1 MFANRIARSMLT
13 VAMLAPFFS
22 GCDLF
27 NPGGGGG
34 PGPEQTQWDAK
45 GAVQA
50 GDLGLN
56 PTTLKVETAL
66 GTAAVGANGGF
77 DAKTLSS
84 GPSLAVVRGPDGKT
98 VFLGML
104 YGAEGHDN
112 TLGIRSTAVALLNV
126 AIGSF
131 LLPADQQAEALTMI
145 HGSQATV
152 DFAVVLADMLK
163 RNPAALDDG
172 DDQLAPAILTA
183 RAALLGKSNGRAKR
197 TKAEFVPDRFM
208 QSSEEEPVALLT
220 IDPQGGVEQSGV
232 EILQNPDGP
241 GFIGMN
247 HRRRRCKIF
256 VYKTANED
264 ENGVKTNV
272 IPPESVGDAH
282 ALPTTQRLDLLNAI
296 TDIFTASAPW
306 SPVNSEPMTVT
317 VSSGAKKTYYDVIVI
332 GPSTIANAETGPYN
346 LAKYASAVPVWQ
358 NTRTNE
364 MVNTLFL
371 DVAYPLLKFIFG
383 AGSASAAG
391 ASAEA
396 QASALMNL
404 YAQSVPNLLQM
415 AHEGNLATAFKA
427 IQQVAANST
436 IVSNSTFQIL
446 ANANSV
452 IQTGLLHGEEA
463 VAKAQRMMKAAWF
476 IAVVDTILTVG
487 DFGALIQD
495 ITTSNGAEQWAVTAA
510 RPTVHLDPASGRVVS
525 PETKTLT
532 ASVTFAAGAQYRYK
546 WSTEGKYGKISA
558 SGSGPALEIET
569 DSKTCVY
576 TPQTDPPDGQVERI
590 SLKAYLKGDGDALHY
605 LGEAIS
611 EITVYKNPP
620 CDELNTGPYT
630 SGCGNVSVSPSEVR
644 AGDILTVTANVGCGG
659 GTLSIDYADPTEVY
673 VDGVKTTTFTG
684 YPSLYSYDPPRPVAR
699 GGGIAVAL
707 TGGSH
712 TVTVRIKLS
721 APNDCL
727 NITASNQAV
736 GPWVFLGGSSPN
748 RWSSVQHFRVRAFGL

>member
-1 MFANRIARSMLT
+1 MFKAQLGHRMWVGALMLPL
-13 VAMLAPFFS
+13 LA

-27 NPGGGGG
+27 NPGGG
-34 PGPEQTQWDAK
+34 PPAEPTQFDVK
-45 GAVQA
+45 GAVQV
-50 GDLGLN
+50 GDLGVD
-56 PTTLKVETAL
+56 PTTLRVETAL
-66 GTAAVGANGGF
+66 GSATVAGNGDF
-77 DAKTLSS
+77 SIKSLTQ
-84 GPSLAVVRGPDGKT
+84 GPSLAVVRRPDGKT
-98 VFLGML
+98 LFLGMV
-104 YGAEGHDN
+104 YGSEGHDN
-112 TLGIRSTAVALLNV
+112 TVGIRSTAVALLNV

-131 LLPADQQAEALTMI
+131 LLPADQQAQALTMI

-152 DFAVVLADMLK
+152 DFAVVLADILK
-163 RNPAALDDG
+163 RNPAALEDG
-172 DDQLAPAILTA
+172 DDQLEPAILAA
-183 RAALLGKSNGRAKR
+183 RAAILGKPTGRAKR
-197 TKAEFVPDRFM
+197 TKSEEVLDRYM
-208 QSSEEEPVALLT
+208 QSSGDGEPLALLT

-241 GFIGMN
+241 GFIGTN

-264 ENGVKTNV
+264 ENGVKTDV

-282 ALPTTQRLDLLNAI
+282 SLPTTQRLDLLNAI
-296 TDIFTASAPW
+296 TDIFTVSAPW
-306 SPVNSEPMTVT
+306 SPVSSEPMTVT

-346 LAKYASAVPVWQ
+346 LSKYASAVPVWQ

-383 AGSASAAG
+383 AGAASASG

-396 QASALMNL
+396 QSAALMNL
-404 YAQSVPNLLQM
+404 YAQSIPNLLQL
-415 AHEGNLATAFKA
+415 AHEGSLATAFKA
-427 IQQVAANST
+427 VQNVAANST
-436 IVSNSTFQIL
+436 IVSNSTYQIL
-446 ANANSV
+446 AKSSS
-452 IQTGLLHGEEA
+452 IIETGLLHGNEA
-463 VAKAQRMMKAAWF
+463 VAKAQRLMKAAWF

-510 RPTVHLDPASGRVVS
+510 RPTVHVDPVSGRVVS
-525 PETKTLT
+525 PETRTLT

-558 SGSGPALEIET
+558 SGSGPVLSIET

-576 TPQTDPPDGQVERI
+576 TPQTDPPDGVVEKI
-590 SLKAYLKGDGDALHY
+590 SVKAYLKGDGDALHY

-611 EITVYKNPP
+611 EITVFKNPP
-620 CDELNTGPYT
+620 CDALDTAPYG
-630 SGCGNVSVSPSEVR
+630 SGCGNFTISPADVR
-644 AGDILTVTANVGCGG
+644 AGDMLTVTANVGCGG
-659 GTLSIDYADPTEVY
+659 GTLSIDYADPTEVF
-673 VDGVKTTTFTG
+673 VDGVKTESFVG
-684 YPSLYSYDPPRPVAR
+684 YPGLYSYDPPRPVAR
-699 GGGIAVAL
+699 GGGIAVQL
-707 TGGSH
+707 TQGSH

-727 NITASNQAV
+727 NITATNQAV
-736 GPWVFLGGSSPN
+736 GPWVYLGGSSPN

>member
-1 MFANRIARSMLT
+1 MFTIRSIRRGWAGAVVLPLL
-13 VAMLAPFFS
+13 V

-27 NPGGGGG
+27 NPGGG
-34 PGPEQTQWDAK
+34 PPAEPTQFDVK
-45 GAVQA
+45 GSVQA

-56 PTTLKVETAL
+56 PSTLKIETAL
-66 GTAAVGANGGF
+66 GTATVGDDGAF
-77 DAKTLSS
+77 TTKSLSS

-98 VFLGML
+98 VFLGMIH
-104 YGAEGHDN
+104 GTTGHDN
-112 TLGIRSTAVALLNV
+112 TVGIRSTAVALLNV

-131 LLPADQQAEALTMI
+131 LLPPDQQAEALTMI

-152 DFAVVLADMLK
+152 DFAAVLTDILT
-163 RNPAALDDG
+163 RNPAALEDG

-183 RAALLGKSNGRAKR
+183 RAALLGKTNARAKR
-197 TKAEFVPDRFM
+197 TKSESVLDRFM
-208 QSSEEEPVALLT
+208 QSSNDDEPLALLT

-241 GFIGMN
+241 GFIGTN

-264 ENGVKTNV
+264 ENGVKTDV

-306 SPVNSEPMTVT
+306 SPVNSEPVEVT

-346 LAKYASAVPVWQ
+346 LSKYASAVPIWQ

-383 AGSASAAG
+383 AGAAATTGSAA
-391 ASAEA
+391 EA
-396 QASALMNL
+396 KAAALMNL
-404 YAQSVPNLLQM
+404 YAASIPDLLQL
-415 AHEGNLATAFKA
+415 AHRGDLAVAFKA
-427 IQQVAANST
+427 IQRTLVDSDIVAVGT
-436 IVSNSTFQIL
+436 YQIL
-446 ANANSV
+446 ADVDTA
-452 IQTGLLHGEEA
+452 IDTGLTNGQQA
-463 VAKAQRMMKAAWF
+463 VDKARGLARAAWF
-476 IAVVDTILTVG
+476 IAVVDAILTVG

-510 RPTVHLDPASGRVVS
+510 RPTVHVDPVSGRVVS
-525 PETKTLT
+525 PETRTLT
-532 ASVTFAAGAQYRYK
+532 ASVTFSAGAQYRYK

-558 SGSGPALEIET
+558 SGSGPALTIET

-576 TPQTDPPDGQVERI
+576 TPQADPPDGQIEKI
-590 SLKAYLKGDGDALHY
+590 SVKAYLKGEGDALHY

-630 SGCGNVSVSPSEVR
+630 SGCGNVSVSPAEVR

-673 VDGVKTTTFTG
+673 VDGVKMENFTS

-699 GGGIAVAL
+699 GGGIGVQL
-707 TGGSH
+707 SQGSH

-727 NITASNQAV
+727 NITASNQAA

>member
-1 MFANRIARSMLT
+1 MFVKRLTRSILT
-13 VAMLAPFFS
+13 VATMAPFFS

-27 NPGGGGG
+27 NPGGGG
-34 PGPEQTQWDAK
+34 PAPEPTQWEVK
-45 GAVQA
+45 GSVQA
-50 GDLGLN
+50 GDLGLD
-56 PTTLKVETAL
+56 PTTLKVESAL
-66 GTAAVGANGGF
+66 GTSTVGANGSF
-77 DAKTLSS
+77 DIKTLSG

-98 VFLGML
+98 VFLGTL
-104 YGAEGHDN
+104 YGSPGHDN
-112 TLGIRSTAVALLNV
+112 TIGIRSTAVALLNV

-131 LLPADQQAEALTMI
+131 LLPPDQQAQALTMI
-145 HGSQATV
+145 HGSQVTV
-152 DFAVVLADMLK
+152 DFAAVLAGILA
-163 RNPAALDDG
+163 RNPAALEDG
-172 DDQLAPAILTA
+172 DAELAPAILAA
-183 RAALLGKSNGRAKR
+183 RSAILGKTNSRAKR
-197 TKAEFVPDRFM
+197 TKAEVVRDRFM
-208 QSSEEEPVALLT
+208 QSSDDEEPVALLT

-264 ENGVKTNV
+264 ENGVKTDV
-272 IPPESVGDAH
+272 IPPESVGDAQ

-306 SPVNSEPMTVT
+306 SPVSSEPIEVTVT
-317 VSSGAKKTYYDVIVI
+317 SGKKKTYYDVIVI
-332 GPSTIANAETGPYN
+332 GPSSIGNAETGPYN
-346 LAKYASAVPVWQ
+346 LVKYSSAVPVWQ

-383 AGSASAAG
+383 AGAAG
-391 ASAEA
+391 TTGAAAEA
-396 QASALMNL
+396 KAAALMNL
-404 YAQSVPNLLQM
+404 YAASIPDLLQL
-415 AHEGNLATAFKA
+415 AHRGDLAVAFKA
-427 IQQVAANST
+427 IQRTLADSDIVAVGT
-436 IVSNSTFQIL
+436 YQIL
-446 ANANSV
+446 ADVDTAIN
-452 IQTGLLHGEEA
+452 TGLANGQQA
-463 VAKAQRMMKAAWF
+463 VDKARLLAKAAWF
-476 IAVVDTILTVG
+476 IAVVDAILTVG

-510 RPTVHLDPASGRVVS
+510 RPAVHVNPATGRVVS
-525 PETKTLT
+525 PETRTLT
-532 ASVTFAAGAQYRYK
+532 ASVTFTAGAQYRYK

-558 SGSGPALEIET
+558 DGSGPVLSIET
-569 DSKTCVY
+569 DSTTCVY
-576 TPQTDPPDGQVERI
+576 TPQTDPPDGQVEKI
-590 SLKAYLKGDGDALHY
+590 VVKAYVKDKDGGLHY
-605 LGEAIS
+605 LGEAVS

-644 AGDILTVTANVGCGG
+644 AGEILTVTANVGCGG

-673 VDGVKTTTFTG
+673 VDGVKNENFTG

-707 TGGSH
+707 PGGSH

-748 RWSSVQHFRVRAFGL
+748 RWSSVQHFRVKAFGL

>member
-1 MFANRIARSMLT
+1 MMIPL
-13 VAMLAPFFS
+13 LA

-27 NPGGGGG
+27 SPPGGG
-34 PGPEQTQWDAK
+34 PPEQQTLFDVN
-45 GAVQA
+45 GAVQT
-50 GDLGLN
+50 GDLGLD
-56 PTTLKVETAL
+56 PTTLHVETAL
-66 GTAAVGANGGF
+66 GTSGVGGDGGF
-77 DAKTLSS
+77 NIKSLAS
-84 GPSLAVVRGPDGKT
+84 GPTLAVVRGPDGKV
-98 VFLGML
+98 VFLGMVH
-104 YGAEGHDN
+104 GSEGHDN
-112 TLGIRSTAVALLNV
+112 TIGIRSTAVALLNV

-131 LLPADQQAEALTMI
+131 LLPPDQHAEALTLI

-152 DFAVVLADMLK
+152 DFAAKLAEILT
-163 RNPAALDDG
+163 RNPAALEDG
-172 DDQLAPAILTA
+172 DDELGPAILAA
-183 RAALLGKSNGRAKR
+183 RAAILGKTNARAKR
-197 TKAEFVPDRFM
+197 TKSQVVLDRFM
-208 QSSEEEPVALLT
+208 QSSDEGEPPAMLT

-232 EILQNPDGP
+232 EILQNPDGA
-241 GFIGMN
+241 GFIGTN

-264 ENGVKTNV
+264 ENGVKTDV
-272 IPPESVGDAH
+272 IPPESVGDLH
-282 ALPTTQRLDLLNAI
+282 DLPTTQRLDLLNAI
-296 TDIFTASAPW
+296 TDIFTGAAPW
-306 SPVNSEPMTVT
+306 SPVSSAPVVLTVT
-317 VSSGAKKTYYDVIVI
+317 TGAKKTYYDIIVI

-346 LAKYASAVPVWQ
+346 LTKYASAVPTWQ
-358 NTRTNE
+358 NTRTNA

-383 AGSASAAG
+383 AGSAGVAG

-396 QASALMNL
+396 QSAALMNL
-404 YAQSVPNLLQM
+404 YAQSVPGLLQM
-415 AHEGNLATAFKA
+415 AHRGDLATAFKA
-427 IQQVAANST
+427 IQNVAANST

-463 VAKAQRMMKAAWF
+463 VAKAQRLMKAAWF

-495 ITTSNGAEQWAVTAA
+495 INTSNGAEQWAATAA
-510 RPTVHLDPASGRVVS
+510 RPTVHVDPASGRVVAPAS
-525 PETKTLT
+525 RTLT
-532 ASVTFAAGAQYRYK
+532 ASVTFLAGEDYVFK
-546 WSTEGKYGKISA
+546 WSTEGKYGKLFA
-558 SGSGPALEIET
+558 GGEGPATEIET
-569 DSKTCVY
+569 DSKTCTY
-576 TPQTDPPDGQVERI
+576 SPMTDPPDGQIEKIIV
-590 SLKAYLKGDGDALHY
+590 KAYLKQKDDSLLY
-605 LGEAIS
+605 LGEALS

-630 SGCGNVSVSPSEVR
+630 SGCGNVSVSPAEVR

-659 GTLSIDYADPTEVY
+659 GTLSIDYADPTEVF
-673 VDGVKTTTFTG
+673 VDGVKTENFTG

-707 TGGSH
+707 PGGSH

-748 RWSSVQHFRVRAFGL
+748 RWSSVQHFRVKAFGL

>member
-1 MFANRIARSMLT
+1 MLLPL
-13 VAMLAPFFS
+13 LA

-27 NPGGGGG
+27 NPGGNG
-34 PGPEQTQWDAK
+34 PPAEQTQFDVN

-50 GDLGLN
+50 GDLDLD

-66 GTAAVGANGGF
+66 GTSTPGADGSF
-77 DAKTLSS
+77 YIESLAS
-84 GPSLAVVRGPDGKT
+84 GPSLAVVRGPSGKT
-98 VFLGML
+98 VFLGMVH
-104 YGAEGHDN
+104 GSDGHEN
-112 TLGIRSTAVALLNV
+112 TIGIRSTAVVLLNV

-131 LLPADQQAEALTMI
+131 LLPPDQQAEALTLI

-152 DFAVVLADMLK
+152 DFAAVLADILK
-163 RNPAALDDG
+163 RNPAALEDG
-172 DDQLAPAILTA
+172 DDQLGPAILAA
-183 RAALLGKSNGRAKR
+183 RAAILGKSNGRTKR
-197 TKAEFVPDRFM
+197 MKSEAAMDRYM
-208 QSSEEEPVALLT
+208 QSSGDDEPVALLT

-241 GFIGMN
+241 GFIGTN
-247 HRRRRCKIF
+247 HRRRRGKIF

-264 ENGVKTNV
+264 ENGLKTDV
-272 IPPESVGDAH
+272 IPPESIGDAH

-306 SPVNSEPMTVT
+306 SPVSSAPMTVT
-317 VSSGAKKTYYDVIVI
+317 VSSGARKTYYDVIVI
-332 GPSTIANAETGPYN
+332 GPSTISNAETGPYN

-364 MVNTLFL
+364 MINTLFL

-383 AGSASAAG
+383 AGAAGAAG

-510 RPTVHLDPASGRVVS
+510 RPAVHVDPATGRVVS
-525 PETKTLT
+525 PETRTLT
-532 ASVTFAAGAQYRYK
+532 ASVSFAAGAQYRYK
-546 WSTEGKYGKISA
+546 WSTEGRYGKISA
-558 SGSGPALEIET
+558 AGSGPALIIET

-576 TPQTDPPDGQVERI
+576 TPQADPPDGQVEKI
-590 SLKAYLKGDGDALHY
+590 TVKAYLKGDGDELHY

-620 CDELNTGPYT
+620 CDDLNTGPYT
-630 SGCGNVSVSPSEVR
+630 SGCGNVSVSPAEVR

-659 GTLSIDYADPTEVY
+659 GTLSIDYADPTEVF
-673 VDGVKTTTFTG
+673 VDGVKTENFTG

-707 TGGSH
+707 PGGSH

-748 RWSSVQHFRVRAFGL
+748 RWSSVQHFRVKAFGL